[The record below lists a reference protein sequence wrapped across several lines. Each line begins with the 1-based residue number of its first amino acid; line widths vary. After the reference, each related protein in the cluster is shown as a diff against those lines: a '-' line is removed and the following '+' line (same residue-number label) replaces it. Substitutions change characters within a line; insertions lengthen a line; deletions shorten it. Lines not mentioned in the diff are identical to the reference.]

1 MIQSVK
7 MQVTIMLLAGL
18 SLDALTYG
26 FDIFTH
32 AMAGGS
38 VTDWN

>member
-1 MIQSVK
+1 MIHLVK
-7 MQVTIMLLAGL
+7 MQVTTMLLSNL